1 MADLMVVDAT
11 VVAKWFLKDPL
22 ETDTDL
28 ADDILIALLAG
39 DLELHAPRIL
49 SYEVSG
55 LLARACLTR
64 PPGTGAARLTKDR
77 AVQCVHEFFGLPIQ
91 IADATEDEALESLE
105 MSVTYSK
112 GLYDM
117 TYIRLAQQLD
127 CRWCTADRKVLQAL
141 APGFPAERVL
151 LLSSLRAP

>member
-28 ADDILIALLAG
+28 ADDILIALLVG

-64 PPGTGAARLTKDR
+64 PPGAGAARLTRDR
-77 AVQCVHEFFGLPIQ
+77 AVQCIH
-91 IADATEDEALESLE
+91 
-105 MSVTYSK
+105 
-112 GLYDM
+112 
-117 TYIRLAQQLD
+117 
-127 CRWCTADRKVLQAL
+127 
-141 APGFPAERVL
+141 
-151 LLSSLRAP
+151 